1 VNQFAIIVA
10 GGSGQRMGSTTPK
23 QFLLLDDVPVLM
35 HSIRAFSQSTSGM
48 EIILVLPEAHIS
60 TWDMLCSEH
69 NFSIPHLRVAGG
81 NTRGDSVKNGLD
93 AIAAAKGV
101 VAVHDGVRPLVSKE
115 IISKGFILASKGH
128 NAVPCT
134 EITDSLRQITTE
146 GSTPIDRSMIRRIQT
161 PQCFPLNVLR
171 KAYQSPS
178 FRNFTDDAQ
187 LVESLGFAITLFEG
201 SPENLKITT
210 ALDLHLASLLLHSDS
225 ESE

>member
-1 VNQFAIIVA
+1 
-10 GGSGQRMGSTTPK
+10 MGSTDPK
-23 QFLLLDDVPVLM
+23 QFLPLGGIPVLM
-35 HSIRAFSQSTSGM
+35 HTIRAFSRSTPGM
-48 EIILVLPEAHIS
+48 EIILVLPEAHIH
-60 TWDMLCSEH
+60 TWNTLCTEH
-69 NFSIPHLRVAGG
+69 SFSHPHLCVAGG
-81 NTRGDSVKNGLD
+81 NTRADSVKNGLN
-93 AIAAAKGV
+93 AITAGEGV

-115 IISKGFILASKGH
+115 IIRKGFSLASSGH

-134 EITDSLRQITTE
+134 EIADSLRQITPM
-146 GSTPIDRSMIRRIQT
+146 GSTPLDRSVIRGIQT

-187 LVESLGFAITLFEG
+187 LVESLGFTITLFEG

-210 ALDLHLASLLLHSDS
+210 ALDLQLASLLLHSDS